1 MALSFALVVETDTL
15 VAPMD
20 AGLSQLIDAEAK
32 GSLRYLSI
40 GMALPVGDNAAM
52 MSLSSS
58 TPLGHVVFISSW
70 LQLGVRLFWQLE
82 LVQLFLDYPWYWFEF
97 EAPSLQYLMLHIT
110 ECKHMHG
117 HILW

>member
-1 MALSFALVVETDTL
+1 MALSFAVVVETDTL

-32 GSLRYLSI
+32 GSLRYLPI
-40 GMALPVGDNAAM
+40 GMELPVGDNAAM
-52 MSLSSS
+52 MSLSSL

-82 LVQLFLDYPWYWFEF
+82 LVQLFLDYPW
-97 EAPSLQYLMLHIT
+97 
-110 ECKHMHG
+110 
-117 HILW
+117 